1 MAWTRESPPEAAQRI
16 VPDYSSP
23 PAIGKHTFSNHL
35 IDVEW
40 NKTVVFPDVVKEAT
54 KDWNFEGASFPLGVS
69 WMVAEQPTGTY
80 SQPTSSK
87 LDKN

>member
-23 PAIGKHTFSNHL
+23 PPTGKHTFSNHL
-35 IDVEW
+35 INVEW
-40 NKTVVFPDVVKEAT
+40 NKTIVFPNVVKEAT

-69 WMVAEQPTGTY
+69 WMVAEAPTGTY
-80 SQPTSSK
+80 TQPTFSK
-87 LDKN
+87 LDEN